1 MKEQLQGK
9 LVEILTGIQGA
20 VGKASDFAMEQLP
33 DIAMQYIY
41 FSISAYCL
49 GIATFSV
56 VSYVLYKWT
65 KTLVKDGEGLAIVT
79 GSFFMGSSA
88 IALYNLH
95 MLLMVLLAPK
105 VYLLKEIAVMLK

>member
-49 GIATFSV
+49 GMITFGIA
-56 VSYVLYKWT
+56 SYVLYRVT
-65 KTLVKDGEGLAIVT
+65 KKLYEEDEDSCVLT
-79 GSFFMGSSA
+79 GMFFIGSSA
-88 IALYNLH
+88 IALNNLH

-105 VYLLKEIAVMLK
+105 VYLLKEIAGMIK

>member
-49 GIATFSV
+49 GMITFGIA
-56 VSYVLYKWT
+56 SYFIYRMTKKLYEEDEGACVLS
-65 KTLVKDGEGLAIVT
+65 GM
-79 GSFFMGSSA
+79 FFLGTTS
-88 IALYNLH
+88 IALYNVH
-95 MLLMVLLAPK
+95 MLLMVVLAPK
-105 VYLLKEIAVMLK
+105 VYLLKEIAGMLK